1 MNAPL
6 TRRQMDDHNH
16 AIAVMRSQGQKPPTL
31 EQLIAERDQAL
42 DGIDR
47 PLAARDRQ
55 VIAAAINGPHRR
67 AMHVDQCD
75 AGHLPLFIAA
85 NEPRLI

>member
-6 TRRQMDDHNH
+6 TRQQVDEHNH
-16 AIAVMRSQGQKPPTL
+16 AIDVMRANGQRPPTL
-31 EQLIAERDQAL
+31 AQLLAERDNALDGLDRAIAERDRQA
-42 DGIDR
+42 
-47 PLAARDRQ
+47 
-55 VIAAAINGPHRR
+55 IAAAINGPMRR
-67 AMHVDQCD
+67 SMAVDQRD

>member
-6 TRRQMDDHNH
+6 TRRQMDEHNH
-16 AIAVMRSQGQKPPTL
+16 AIAVMRSHGQRPPTL
-31 EQLIAERDQAL
+31 EQLIAERDEAL

-47 PLAARDRQ
+47 FIAERDRQ
-55 VIAAAINGPHRR
+55 FIAAAVNGPHRR

-85 NEPRLI
+85 NEPRML